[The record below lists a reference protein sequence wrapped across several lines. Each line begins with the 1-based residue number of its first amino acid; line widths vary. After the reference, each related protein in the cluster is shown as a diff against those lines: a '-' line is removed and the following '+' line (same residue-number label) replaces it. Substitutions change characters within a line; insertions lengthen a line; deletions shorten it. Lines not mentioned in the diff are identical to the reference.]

1 MLLRGYNTDEVPMRK
16 AALLFAL
23 TFSLS
28 AFAADVAGKWN
39 AIAKDPSGN
48 EIKAELNLKHEG
60 AKLTGTMGGPEGT
73 IPLEDVEFKDN
84 ILTYKLD
91 YGGTPVTVKMT
102 LDGDKLKGNYTTD
115 GGDSGPIE
123 AERVVEKA
131 AAASGA
137 SPIAGDW
144 KVSTTGPDGS
154 PIKLVLTLKQA
165 DGKWEGQ
172 IVIEQYGMTVP
183 LTDIKVDGASLTC
196 NLPTDNGTYAFEAKV
211 ADEKLDG
218 TSTAPDGT
226 KNKMS
231 GTR

>member
-1 MLLRGYNTDEVPMRK
+1 MPLRGYNTDEVPMRK

-48 EIKAELNLKHEG
+48 EIKAELILKVEG
-60 AKLTGTMGGPEGT
+60 GKLAGSMGSPEGST
-73 IPLEDVEFKDN
+73 PLEAVEFKDN
-84 ILTYKLD
+84 VLTYKLD
-91 YGGTPVTVKMT
+91 YAGTPVSVKMK
-102 LDGDKLKGNYTTD
+102 LDGDKLKGEYTTD

-123 AERVVEKA
+123 AERAVEKA
-131 AAASGA
+131 AAPAAA

-144 KVSTTGPDGS
+144 KVTTTGPDGS
-154 PIKLVLTLKQA
+154 PIKLVMTLKQA

-172 IVIEQYGMTVP
+172 IVIEEYGMTVP
-183 LTDIKVDGASLTC
+183 LTDIKVDGTSLTC
-196 NLPTDNGTYAFEAKV
+196 NIPTDNGTYALEAKV

-218 TSTAPDGT
+218 TSTGPDGT